1 MMITALYI
9 GEGVGIRTG
18 RREFCVPLS
27 CVFHGRRRR
36 KQDKYKWR

>member
-1 MMITALYI
+1 MMITALYR

-27 CVFHGRRRR
+27 RTFHGRRR
-36 KQDKYKWR
+36 KEQDK